1 MGFNEIEQLRSIAGR
16 PRPTEHIVHFYE
28 HEPYFLSELTS
39 YVVDGLAA
47 GESTILIATPT
58 HCSEIERSLIA
69 RGVDLEGTRRDGCFI
84 TADAAETLSRFI
96 DAEGPDP
103 RRFEAVIEEL
113 IERAAGADG
122 RRPVRAFGEMVA
134 LLCEAGRF
142 DAALALEGLWSSAA
156 RRLSFSLLCAY
167 PVGLFKEERPGGSLS
182 QTAASHDT
190 VIRSGRRAPLVAE
203 IKPPLD

>member
-28 HEPYFLSELTS
+28 QEPYFLRELTS
-39 YVVDGLAA
+39 YVVDGHAA
-47 GESTILIATPT
+47 GESTILIATST
-58 HCSEIERSLIA
+58 HSAEIERSLVA
-69 RGVDLEGTRRDGCFI
+69 RGIDVDASRREGCFI
-84 TADAAETLSRFI
+84 TADAAETLARFM
-96 DAEGPDP
+96 DTDGPDP

-113 IERAAGADG
+113 IGRAAGDDG

-142 DAALALEGLWSSAA
+142 DAALALEGLWSVAA

-167 PVGLFKEERPGGSLS
+167 PVGLFREERPGGSLS
-182 QTAASHDT
+182 QTAASHDRI
-190 VIRSGRRAPLVAE
+190 IRSGRRAPLVAD